1 MYNYL
6 KEKFSTL
13 LILSVAIVLFFVLL
27 NFIFTFMN
35 NSKVDY
41 IKTQMI
47 EVQEE
52 INEIQIDNKSLDK
65 KFENF
70 NVQIKDIDKNI
81 EKNNQSINNLN
92 QDEKT
97 TIDSIRNYSPNEWER
112 YFADRYKQ
120 SSN

>member
-1 MYNYL
+1 
-6 KEKFSTL
+6 
-13 LILSVAIVLFFVLL
+13 
-27 NFIFTFMN
+27 MN

-81 EKNNQSINNLN
+81 EKNNQFINNLN

-97 TIDSIRNYSPNEWER
+97 TIDSIRNYTPNEWER
-112 YFADRYKQ
+112 YFADRY
-120 SSN
+120 N